1 MQWNGRGPARDFS
14 IRVYTEPTY
23 YAENA
28 GYIETSVQA
37 PRVLLSLHQ
46 LPSRGFTFPPAIR
59 RPRNTALIQGSKR
72 NTLSRLRVL
81 RVEDILS

>member
-1 MQWNGRGPARDFS
+1 MQWNGRGPAQRFQYS
-14 IRVYTEPTY
+14 RIHPTY

-46 LPSRGFTFPPAIR
+46 LPSRGFTFPAIR
-59 RPRNTALIQGSKR
+59 DPEIQP
-72 NTLSRLRVL
+72 
-81 RVEDILS
+81 